1 MHLEEG
7 YVMADGFRLGVE
19 LEKGFY
25 SKFLANVKKE
35 IDKKLI
41 SVSSRAIPQIETRLR
56 AKVIERLT
64 SSPEYAAIVGSGFRG
79 ELGLPDA
86 AQRMDAVISQWA
98 NNISV
103 TFIRQSGAGKL
114 GMISIGIIQDDYS
127 DVLSLAEAEL
137 SYSGFRGQKTL
148 RWLDW
153 LLTKGSGVIVADYQY
168 KKVGST
174 GNARCRTGLGI
185 MVERRGGWKIPAQ
198 LAGTESDNFAT
209 RSLEGIQGEIETII
223 RQELTKVL

>member
-1 MHLEEG
+1 
-7 YVMADGFRLGVE
+7 MADGFRLGVE

-148 RWLDW
+148 QLNQS
-153 LLTKGSGVIVADYQY
+153 L
-168 KKVGST
+168 
-174 GNARCRTGLGI
+174 
-185 MVERRGGWKIPAQ
+185 KIIK
-198 LAGTESDNFAT
+198 LF
-209 RSLEGIQGEIETII
+209 L
-223 RQELTKVL
+223 